1 MHNDAVENNLLNRT
15 LSCNF
20 SMNGNANT
28 PTVMNTTFV
37 LPSANSTFTIDK
49 GSKRKTGLP
58 RDFANGSTNDFLDRL
73 QMPPPPSQNP
83 MSRSSQFSNSGV
95 PLSLR
100 WECYDHFIKYR
111 FSLHSWHHAS
121 QIYVFQSITL
131 ISAINYCYF
140 ICLTLSLLALWV
152 LEIV

>member
-1 MHNDAVENNLLNRT
+1 MRGAISSTQPVTNMTNSMTISIVFFSSIPESNARHPPSKSNVMHNDSVENNMINRT

-100 WECYDHFIKYR
+100 
-111 FSLHSWHHAS
+111 
-121 QIYVFQSITL
+121 
-131 ISAINYCYF
+131 
-140 ICLTLSLLALWV
+140 
-152 LEIV
+152 